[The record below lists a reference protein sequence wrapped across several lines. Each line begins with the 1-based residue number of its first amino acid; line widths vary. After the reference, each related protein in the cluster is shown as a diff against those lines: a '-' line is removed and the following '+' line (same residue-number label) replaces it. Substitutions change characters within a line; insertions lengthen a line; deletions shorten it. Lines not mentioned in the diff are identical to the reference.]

1 MHCIPGQ
8 KERSNHAPEVTSRV
22 CRRGALPII
31 LGALALIVLVAVEM
45 PSLAQNPSQPRF
57 PAQPDVPG
65 VAAQQAPADTGQ
77 ANGAQP
83 SQSQLD
89 KEWLTA
95 YFMAHEGYKLQHMPA
110 LEATLGKMTPTQL
123 HTLRDMYDKKHSMMM
138 QQQQIFNQWNAQ
150 KLAQAQAWSQR
161 QQQQMN
167 QISAEESQSASLEER
182 QINQMHQEAAANAE
196 IKNQS
201 YPGMY
206 GPYGGPYG
214 GGYIH
219 PYFNPLGANPY

>member
-1 MHCIPGQ
+1 MQGIPSTT
-8 KERSNHAPEVTSRV
+8 ERTNRATKNASRMQ
-22 CRRGALPII
+22 RGRIASLM
-31 LGALALIVLVAVEM
+31 LGAMTLLAVVVAAEL
-45 PSLAQNPSQPRF
+45 PSAAQAPRQPQNSGQPRQQG
-57 PAQPDVPG
+57 PAQS
-65 VAAQQAPADTGQ
+65 PADTGAPNQSQPDQ
-77 ANGAQP
+77 A
-83 SQSQLD
+83 QLD

-138 QQQQIFNQWNAQ
+138 QQQAIFNQWNAQ
-150 KLAQAQAWSQR
+150 KVAQAQSWDQRQSQR
-161 QQQQMN
+161 MN

-182 QINQMHQEAAANAE
+182 QINQMHQEAANNAE
-196 IKNQS
+196 MKNLS

-206 GPYGGPYG
+206 GPYGGGGY

-219 PYFNPLGANPY
+219 PYFNPLSPSPY